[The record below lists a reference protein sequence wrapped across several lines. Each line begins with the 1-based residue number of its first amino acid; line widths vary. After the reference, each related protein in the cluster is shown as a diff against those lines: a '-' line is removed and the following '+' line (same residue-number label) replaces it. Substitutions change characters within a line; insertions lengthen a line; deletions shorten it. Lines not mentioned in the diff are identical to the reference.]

1 MRSLTPIIASN
12 GLAILVTVVCM
23 LPIVSIFALIATSP
37 LDDFS
42 AYLGLWLH
50 KAYSWSLPEFDTQER
65 FEKIGFAIRVIFI
78 SVGISFLYYW
88 ITNWMNMGFAKYRER
103 DSIGR
108 QSAIVEAIQ
117 PWIFVGPALVLL
129 SLFLLIPAF
138 TTLNLSFREA
148 DGTLTSANYAF
159 LWDPAALGYG
169 QIRLAFRNSLMWLIC
184 VPSICII
191 FGMLIAVLADSVRW
205 GVIAKTF
212 IFVPLAISF
221 VGAAVIWRNMYSG
234 GGIEPQETINGL
246 TPSYQIGLLKALLGH
261 TAEYNEPLFN
271 LKFWGNFY
279 LMSIMVWVQTG
290 FAMVIFSAA
299 LRGVSKDT
307 IEAAIIDGASPFQLF
322 FRVRLPQIYSTVV
335 VVWTYFVIQTLKVF
349 DIPYALSAND
359 DDKLLLA
366 TMMEAALNTWS
377 IGGDKVDNLFASIAI
392 LLMLTVTPVMIFNGW
407 RMRREQKELLG

>member
-12 GLAILVTVVCM
+12 GLAILVTVVCL
-23 LPIVSIFALIATSP
+23 LPITAIFALVLTTP
-37 LDDFS
+37 LDGLS
-42 AYLGLWLH
+42 AQFGLWLH
-50 KAYSWSLPEFDTQER
+50 KTYGWSFPEFDTQER
-65 FEKIGFAIRVIFI
+65 FEKIGFAIRIIFI
-78 SVGISFLYYW
+78 SVGISFIYYW
-88 ITNWMNMGFAKYRER
+88 ITNWLNMGFARYRER
-103 DSIGR
+103 DSLGR
-108 QSAIVEAIQ
+108 QSTIIEAIQ
-117 PWIFVGPALVLL
+117 PWIFIGPALVLL

-148 DGTLTSANYAF
+148 DGTLSTVNYAF
-159 LWDPAALGYG
+159 LWDPSALGYT

-184 VPSICII
+184 VPSVCII
-191 FGMLIAVLADSVRW
+191 LGMLIAVLADSVRW
-205 GVIAKTF
+205 GVIGKTV

-234 GGIEPQETINGL
+234 GGIEPQEAINGL

-261 TAEYNEPLFN
+261 TAKYNEPLFN

-322 FRVRLPQIYSTVV
+322 FRVKLPQVYSTVV
-335 VVWTYFVIQTLKVF
+335 VVWTYLVIQVLKVF

-407 RMRREQKELLG
+407 RMRREQKLID

>member
-12 GLAILVTVVCM
+12 GLAILVTVVCL
-23 LPIVSIFALIATSP
+23 LPITAIFALVLTTP
-37 LDDFS
+37 LDGLS
-42 AYLGLWLH
+42 AQFGLWLH
-50 KAYSWSLPEFDTQER
+50 KIYGWSLPEFDTQER
-65 FEKIGFAIRVIFI
+65 FEKIGFAIRIIFI
-78 SVGISFLYYW
+78 SVGISLIYYW
-88 ITNWMNMGFAKYRER
+88 IANWLNMGFARYRER
-103 DSIGR
+103 DSLGR
-108 QSAIVEAIQ
+108 QSTIIEAIQ
-117 PWIFVGPALVLL
+117 PWIFIGPALVLL

-148 DGTLTSANYAF
+148 DGTLSTVNYAF
-159 LWDPAALGYG
+159 LWDPSALGYT

-184 VPSICII
+184 VPSVCII
-191 FGMLIAVLADSVRW
+191 LGMLIAVLADSVRW
-205 GVIAKTF
+205 GVIGKTV

-234 GGIEPQETINGL
+234 GGIEPQEAINGL

-261 TAEYNEPLFN
+261 TAKYNEPLFN

-322 FRVRLPQIYSTVV
+322 FRVKLPQIYSTVV
-335 VVWTYFVIQTLKVF
+335 VVWTYLVIQVLKVF

>member
-12 GLAILVTVVCM
+12 GLAILVTVVCL
-23 LPIVSIFALIATSP
+23 LPITAIFALVLTTP
-37 LDDFS
+37 LDGLS
-42 AYLGLWLH
+42 AQFGLWLH
-50 KAYSWSLPEFDTQER
+50 KIYDWSLPEFDTQER
-65 FEKIGFAIRVIFI
+65 FEKIGFAIRIIFI
-78 SVGISFLYYW
+78 SVGISFIYYW
-88 ITNWMNMGFAKYRER
+88 ITNWLNMGFARYRER
-103 DSIGR
+103 DSLGR
-108 QSAIVEAIQ
+108 QSTIIEAIQ
-117 PWIFVGPALVLL
+117 PWIFIGPALVLL

-148 DGTLTSANYAF
+148 DGTLSTVNYAF
-159 LWDPAALGYG
+159 LWDPSALGYT

-184 VPSICII
+184 VPSVCII
-191 FGMLIAVLADSVRW
+191 LGMLIAVLADSVRW
-205 GVIAKTF
+205 GVIGKTV

-234 GGIEPQETINGL
+234 GGIEPQEAINGL

-261 TAEYNEPLFN
+261 TAKYNEPLFN

-322 FRVRLPQIYSTVV
+322 FRVKLPQVYSTVV
-335 VVWTYFVIQTLKVF
+335 VVWTYLVIQVLKVF

-407 RMRREQKELLG
+407 RMRREQKLID

>member
-12 GLAILVTVVCM
+12 GLAILVTVVCL
-23 LPIVSIFALIATSP
+23 LPITAIFALVLTTP
-37 LDDFS
+37 LDGLS
-42 AYLGLWLH
+42 AQFGLWLH
-50 KAYSWSLPEFDTQER
+50 KIYGWSLPEFDTQER
-65 FEKIGFAIRVIFI
+65 FEKIGFAIRIIII
-78 SVGISFLYYW
+78 SVGISFIYYW
-88 ITNWMNMGFAKYRER
+88 ITNWLNMGFARYRER
-103 DSIGR
+103 DSLGR
-108 QSAIVEAIQ
+108 QSTIIEAIQ
-117 PWIFVGPALVLL
+117 PWIFIGPALVLL

-148 DGTLTSANYAF
+148 DGTLSTVNYAF
-159 LWDPAALGYG
+159 LWDPSALGYT

-184 VPSICII
+184 VPSVCII
-191 FGMLIAVLADSVRW
+191 LGMLIAVLADSVRW
-205 GVIAKTF
+205 GVIGKTV

-234 GGIEPQETINGL
+234 GGIEPQEAINGL

-261 TAEYNEPLFN
+261 TAKYNEPLFN

-307 IEAAIIDGASPFQLF
+307 IEAAIIDGANPFQLF
-322 FRVRLPQIYSTVV
+322 FRVKLPQVYSTVV
-335 VVWTYFVIQTLKVF
+335 VVWTYLVIQVLKVF

-407 RMRREQKELLG
+407 RMRREQKLID